1 MPSPPSPYRVLAFA
15 LECGDRRLAELL
27 CERLFSRPPRRS
39 PIAWRTVDR
48 VATALGLGLG

>member
-27 CERLFSRPPRRS
+27 SERLLSRPPRGS
-39 PIAWRTVDR
+39 PAAWRTVER
-48 VATALGLGLG
+48 VATALGLG